1 MMRFPKSSTLGHV
14 AVVLACALACSTVQA
29 RNTTDSE
36 RTIVESR
43 AFLSAHPDLLFRIRG
58 FELLNQKAPEKAH
71 DAFRKAA
78 LYGDKPSQAALAG
91 MYWDGTG
98 VARDRPLAY
107 AWMDLAAERAYPD
120 FIAMREKFW
129 ASMDEAE
136 RARALQQ
143 GAAVYARYGDE
154 VAKPR
159 LARELRRERRKVV
172 GSRTG
177 YAANAKVRLP
187 NRLTGGADSSVEQP
201 YIVIDGSQFYADK
214 FWQPEVYH
222 AWLDEQWKA
231 PREGRVEVGPIKP
244 VKSRIDPKGKKP
256 AKP

>member
-1 MMRFPKSSTLGHV
+1 MKRFLTARS
-14 AVVLACALACSTVQA
+14 VVCVTVFLVCALAWSSAHAQ
-29 RNTTDSE
+29 NTTESE
-36 RTIVESR
+36 RTVVESG

-58 FELLNQKAPEKAH
+58 FELLNRKAPDKALK
-71 DAFRKAA
+71 AFRKAA

-98 VARDRPLAY
+98 VARDRALAY

-129 ASMDEAE
+129 AAMDGTE
-136 RARALQQ
+136 RVRALQQ
-143 GAAVYARYGDE
+143 GAEIYARYGDD

-159 LARELRRERRKVV
+159 LAQELRRERRKVV

-177 YAANAKVRLP
+177 YSANAKIRLP
-187 NRLTGGADSSVEQP
+187 NRLAGAADPSAEQP

-214 FWQPEVYH
+214 FWEPEAYH
-222 AWLDEQWKA
+222 AWLDAQWKA
-231 PREGRVEVGPIKP
+231 PREGKVEVGPIVP
-244 VKSRIDPKGKKP
+244 VKSRIAPKGKKP